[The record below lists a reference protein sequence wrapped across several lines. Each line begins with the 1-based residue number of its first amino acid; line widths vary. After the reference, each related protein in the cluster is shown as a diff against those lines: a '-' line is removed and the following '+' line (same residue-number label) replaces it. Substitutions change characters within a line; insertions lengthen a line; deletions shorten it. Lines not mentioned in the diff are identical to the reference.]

1 MSALNHS
8 TFLEPKL
15 PPASPGPRPE
25 YGLAVAG
32 RVLLTVAAIALIV
45 WSFVGLQF
53 DFTHFQTGVG
63 AGANYVGR
71 MFPHKQ
77 ADWNY
82 DLDIL
87 KDLWAPFLTTVQ
99 MAVVGTVLGGLL
111 AFPASFLAARTG
123 SIPRP
128 VSALIKT
135 YLNVS
140 RAVPTIVYALI
151 VVSAIGLGP
160 SAGALAISFV
170 TFVSLAKLWAEALE
184 SVSAGPIEAVRAS
197 GGNAAQVFV
206 FGMLPQVF
214 PSYVSTSLYSL
225 EFNLKDSFIVGIVG
239 AGGLGFQLYNAINLF
254 KLLDAGV
261 IIALLIL
268 LVNLVDYLSY
278 RVRLVFT

>member
-1 MSALNHS
+1 MSAKQNISVLD
-8 TFLEPKL
+8 PKR
-15 PPASPGPRPE
+15 PSSAPGPRS
-25 YGLAVAG
+25 GGAAAV
-32 RVLLTVAAIALIV
+32 RVVLTLAAIALIV
-45 WSFVGLQF
+45 WSFIGLHF
-53 DFTHFQTGVG
+53 DFTHFRTGVG
-63 AGANYVGR
+63 AGTAYVGR
-71 MFPHKQ
+71 MFPHRRV
-77 ADWNY
+77 DWHY
-82 DLDIL
+82 DVNALQ
-87 KDLWAPFLTTVQ
+87 DLWTPFLTTVQ

-111 AFPASFLAARTG
+111 AFPLSFLAARTG
-123 SIPRP
+123 SVPRP

-140 RAVPTIVYALI
+140 RAIPTIVYALI
-151 VVSAIGLGP
+151 VVSAIGLGA

-214 PSYVSTSLYSL
+214 PSYVSTILYSL
-225 EFNLKDSFIVGIVG
+225 EYNLKDSFIVGIVG
-239 AGGLGFQLYNAINLF
+239 AGGLGYELFNDINQF
-254 KLLDAGV
+254 LLLKAGV
-261 IIALLIL
+261 VIALLIV

>member
-1 MSALNHS
+1 MPTNNNSPV
-8 TFLEPKL
+8 LEPK
-15 PPASPGPRPE
+15 PPPIALRARPGDQV
-25 YGLAVAG
+25 AVAL
-32 RVLLTVAAIALIV
+32 RVLLTIGAIALII
-45 WSFVGLQF
+45 WSFIGLQF
-53 DFTHFQTGVG
+53 DFTHFRTGVG
-63 AGANYVGR
+63 AGTAYVGR
-71 MFPHKQ
+71 MIPHRKI
-77 ADWNY
+77 DWSY
-82 DLDIL
+82 DLNLL

-111 AFPASFLAARTG
+111 AFPMSFLAARTG
-123 SIPRP
+123 SVPRP

-140 RAVPTIVYALI
+140 RAIPTIVYALI

-184 SVSAGPIEAVRAS
+184 SVSAGPIEAVRAA

-239 AGGLGFQLYNAINLF
+239 AGGLGYELFNDITVF

-261 IIALLIL
+261 VIALLII

>member
-1 MSALNHS
+1 MSTHNNS
-8 TFLEPKL
+8 PVLEPKQPL
-15 PPASPGPRPE
+15 IDLRARPGDQ
-25 YGLAVAG
+25 LAVVL
-32 RVLLTVAAIALIV
+32 RVLLTLGAIALIV
-45 WSFVGLQF
+45 WSFIGLQF

-63 AGANYVGR
+63 AGKAYVGR

-77 ADWNY
+77 ADWHY
-82 DLDIL
+82 DLRIL
-87 KDLWAPFLTTVQ
+87 KDLWSPFLTTVQ

-111 AFPASFLAARTG
+111 AFPMSFLAARTG

-140 RAVPTIVYALI
+140 RAIPTIVYALI

-170 TFVSLAKLWAEALE
+170 TFVSLSKLWAEALE
-184 SVSAGPIEAVRAS
+184 SVSAGPIEAVRAA

-214 PSYVSTSLYSL
+214 PSYVSTILYSL

-239 AGGLGFQLYNAINLF
+239 AGGLGYELFIDINQF

-261 IIALLIL
+261 VIALLII